1 MIINFNNLKGIYNKH
16 INMLLD
22 STGLTT
28 RCQFNF
34 GVSKKSLCP
43 NCIYDPNL
51 KKSSNKYKVGGPV
64 EFGIGKICPVCN
76 GIGSYGEVLSEDAYL
91 AVLWNYKDWVNPP
104 SNITNP
110 EGLIQTICSKDLLA
124 KIRQCKDMTVV
135 VNENLANPVFKLN
148 GEPNFAGLGD
158 NNYIFCIWQKTGS
171 QNIVGPPVPTPTRSP
186 TPTNNTT
193 RTPTP
198 SNSKTPTPTPT
209 STLFLTKTPTPSNT
223 VTPTITPSNTTSN
236 TPTPTITSTNTPT
249 PSITAT
255 NTATP
260 TNTPTNTLSSSI
272 TPSASITPSITR
284 SPGVT
289 PTQTPTTTTTP
300 SNTSALFGIGINSA
314 NYGNCADW
322 NSLDGNVTV
331 VGTNGG
337 PSVYGTYDQGG
348 NVWEWNEAIISPYR
362 GLRGGAYNS
371 ASSYLSSN
379 FRNNNTPSIAPSTY
393 GFRTVSLSG
402 NPYSFSSFVP
412 VGDFIN
418 PNDTSPPGYGT
429 VGYLYHIQKYEVTN
443 AEYASFLNSI
453 AVTDTYNCYNT
464 SMGSDNRGGIS
475 RSGVNGSYS
484 YTTKTNMSN
493 KPVNFISWFNA
504 ARFANWLHNNMP
516 SGSQNSLTTESG
528 AYYLNGTTS
537 DATITRISGA
547 KYALPTEDE
556 WYKAAYYKGG
566 SSNAGY
572 WNYATQSDSIPS
584 CVASD
589 SSGVPLPSVTPTNT
603 PTVTPTITITKSN
616 TTTPTV
622 TRTNTTTPSV
632 TASATPTS
640 SVTPSV
646 TPTLTP
652 TTTVFNGFTLSSIE
666 SSSNVTFSGSG
677 TQANPYFIS
686 ISGLYEGYGNG
697 ENISLLTYGLG
708 LLQYIIITEN
718 FDGFLTQLSFQINN
732 TSINNIYDTTTTS
745 GSINIYNNDSI
756 EFTYNH
762 FDYSS
767 GNESMN
773 MYLWQSGT

>member
-110 EGLIQTICSKDLLA
+110 EGFIQTICSKDLLA

-158 NNYIFCIWQKTGS
+158 NNYLFCIWQKTGS

-186 TPTNNTT
+186 TPTNNIT

-209 STLFLTKTPTPSNT
+209 STLFLTKTPTPS
-223 VTPTITPSNTTSN
+223 
-236 TPTPTITSTNTPT
+236 ITSSNTPT
-249 PSITAT
+249 PSISAT

-272 TPSASITPSITR
+272 TPSVSITPSITR
-284 SPGVT
+284 SPGTTPSPT
-289 PTQTPTTTTTP
+289 PTNTLTP
-300 SNTSALFGIGINSA
+300 SNTSALFGIGANSA
-314 NYGNCADW
+314 NYGSCADW
-322 NSLDGNVTV
+322 NSMDGNVTT

-337 PSVYGTYDQGG
+337 PSAYGTYDQGG

-362 GLRGGAYNS
+362 GLRGGAYN
-371 ASSYLSSN
+371 AISSYLSSN
-379 FRNNNTPSIAPSTY
+379 FRNNNSPSIAPASY
-393 GFRTVSLSG
+393 GFRVVSLSG

-429 VGYLYHIQKYEVTN
+429 VNYLYSIQKYEVTN

-484 YTTKTNMSN
+484 YVTKTNMSN

-516 SGSQNSLTTESG
+516 SGSQNLSTTESG
-528 AYYLNGTTS
+528 AYYLNGTIS

-547 KYALPTEDE
+547 RYSLPTEDE

-572 WNYATQSDSIPS
+572 WNYATQSDTAPN
-584 CVASD
+584 CVGAD
-589 SSGVPLPSVTPTNT
+589 SSGLPLPSPT
-603 PTVTPTITITKSN
+603 PTVTPTISIPPSQ
-616 TTTPTV
+616 TPT
-622 TRTNTTTPSV
+622 
-632 TASATPTS
+632 A
-640 SVTPSV
+640 
-646 TPTLTP
+646 TPTLTLTRSSSP
-652 TTTVFNGFTLSSIE
+652 TPTITKTPTLTRTPTNTPTITVFNTLSLIL
-666 SSSNVTFSGSG
+666 SNNTSGVNINGSG
-677 TQANPYFIS
+677 TSINPYIVSFTGLPESYGVDEDAVFSAVGVGQLNYNIVTQNFNGYS
-686 ISGLYEGYGNG
+686 TAFNLYVNNTIIETFNYDTSYSGTVNLYHND
-697 ENISLLTYGLG
+697 SVK
-708 LLQYIIITEN
+708 LQYTNSDYNYGGESVVVSLITQPN
-718 FDGFLTQLSFQINN
+718 
-732 TSINNIYDTTTTS
+732 
-745 GSINIYNNDSI
+745 
-756 EFTYNH
+756 
-762 FDYSS
+762 
-767 GNESMN
+767 
-773 MYLWQSGT
+773 

>member
-1 MIINFNNLKGIYNKH
+1 
-16 INMLLD
+16 
-22 STGLTT
+22 
-28 RCQFNF
+28 
-34 GVSKKSLCP
+34 
-43 NCIYDPNL
+43 
-51 KKSSNKYKVGGPV
+51 
-64 EFGIGKICPVCN
+64 
-76 GIGSYGEVLSEDAYL
+76 
-91 AVLWNYKDWVNPP
+91 
-104 SNITNP
+104 
-110 EGLIQTICSKDLLA
+110 
-124 KIRQCKDMTVV
+124 
-135 VNENLANPVFKLN
+135 
-148 GEPNFAGLGD
+148 
-158 NNYIFCIWQKTGS
+158 
-171 QNIVGPPVPTPTRSP
+171 
-186 TPTNNTT
+186 
-193 RTPTP
+193 
-198 SNSKTPTPTPT
+198 
-209 STLFLTKTPTPSNT
+209 
-223 VTPTITPSNTTSN
+223 
-236 TPTPTITSTNTPT
+236 
-249 PSITAT
+249 
-255 NTATP
+255 
-260 TNTPTNTLSSSI
+260 
-272 TPSASITPSITR
+272 
-284 SPGVT
+284 
-289 PTQTPTTTTTP
+289 
-300 SNTSALFGIGINSA
+300 
-314 NYGNCADW
+314 
-322 NSLDGNVTV
+322 
-331 VGTNGG
+331 
-337 PSVYGTYDQGG
+337 
-348 NVWEWNEAIISPYR
+348 
-362 GLRGGAYNS
+362 
-371 ASSYLSSN
+371 
-379 FRNNNTPSIAPSTY
+379 
-393 GFRTVSLSG
+393 
-402 NPYSFSSFVP
+402 
-412 VGDFIN
+412 
-418 PNDTSPPGYGT
+418 
-429 VGYLYHIQKYEVTN
+429 
-443 AEYASFLNSI
+443 
-453 AVTDTYNCYNT
+453 
-464 SMGSDNRGGIS
+464 
-475 RSGVNGSYS
+475 
-484 YTTKTNMSN
+484 MSN

-547 KYALPTEDE
+547 RYALPTEDE

-603 PTVTPTITITKSN
+603 PTVTPTITITKTN